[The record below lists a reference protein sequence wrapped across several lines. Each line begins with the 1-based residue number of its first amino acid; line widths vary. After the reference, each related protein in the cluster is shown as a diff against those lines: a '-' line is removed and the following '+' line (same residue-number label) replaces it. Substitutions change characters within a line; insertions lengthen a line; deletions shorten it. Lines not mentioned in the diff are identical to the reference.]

1 MEIRVRSQPAAVAQL
16 THQESTSE
24 AHNFTWLVKPRIQSF
39 QSPAVASGG
48 EGRRSGFSLAET
60 FT

>member
-48 EGRRSGFSLAET
+48 EGRRSGFSL
-60 FT
+60 